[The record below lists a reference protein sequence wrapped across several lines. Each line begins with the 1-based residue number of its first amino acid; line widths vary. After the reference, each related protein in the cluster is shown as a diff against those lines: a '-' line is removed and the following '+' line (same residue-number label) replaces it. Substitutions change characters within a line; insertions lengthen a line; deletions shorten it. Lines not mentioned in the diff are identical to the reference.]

1 MNVLGF
7 KTQKRHE
14 IGKKNRVLFV
24 MLHIFVLDFLIL
36 NREIHSALK
45 LHGNG
50 VDSFQNPKNSNS
62 TSIIYS
68 YGTRHI
74 QNNTKLKPN
83 EPTKRNNHWIT
94 NIKLGNWLGS
104 GASSDTFRAV
114 FDEPR
119 KKKYIIKLTSDYNNK
134 RYAKLSVRQVEAMK
148 RLAPHPSIP
157 EILYFAESIPNPFRE
172 NLFELPSKN
181 TNEEYYDNVGVQ
193 DLNTERLR
201 LAKNMS
207 VIIMEEVRATHHH
220 MKDYTQE
227 LILPAEKIRCFFYRY
242 FETLA
247 YAHSR
252 YVILIDTK
260 FWNIMLQ
267 DGALKVFDWNLAEVS
282 LTRNCCKIPFLKPYC
297 SCIISLLPTV
307 GC

>member
-1 MNVLGF
+1 MNILGF
-7 KTQKRHE
+7 KIKKRQNE

-24 MLHIFVLDFLIL
+24 MLHIFVLNFVIL
-36 NREIHSALK
+36 NKEIHSALK
-45 LHGNG
+45 LHE
-50 VDSFQNPKNSNS
+50 DREDFIQKPKVLNSIS
-62 TSIIYS
+62 MYS
-68 YGTRHI
+68 YGMHHI
-74 QNNTKLKPN
+74 QNNTKLKQK
-83 EPTKRNNHWIT
+83 EQTESDNHLIT
-94 NIKLGNWLGS
+94 NVKLGKWLGS

-114 FDEPR
+114 FDKPR

-134 RYAKLSVRQVEAMK
+134 RYAKLSIRQVEAMK

-172 NLFELPSKN
+172 NLFELPSQN
-181 TNEEYYDNVGVQ
+181 IDEEYYDNVGVQ

-207 VIIMEEVRATHHH
+207 VIIMEEVQATHHH

-227 LILPAEKIRCFFYRY
+227 LILPAAKIRCFFYKH

-252 YVILIDTK
+252 NVILIDTK
-260 FWNIMLQ
+260 FWNVMLQ
-267 DGALKVFDWNLAEVS
+267 DGVLKFFDWNLAEVS
-282 LTRNCCKIPFLKPYC
+282 LTPNYKMPF
-297 SCIISLLPTV
+297 
-307 GC
+307 